1 MSIEH
6 LLNKR
11 FGIRKLN
18 EEQRIII
25 DSILNN
31 EDVLALMPTGSGKS
45 ITFQLPVLFTEGRAL
60 VITPLIALMED
71 QVMQLKMSKINA
83 VAIHGGLSRAELS
96 IITHRIDSYQ
106 FIYCSPEWLQSELA
120 EALFSRIK
128 FTHVV
133 LDEAHCISQ
142 WGFQFRPHYLLVNEV
157 IDRHNAQVIALTATA
172 TKKIIHDIEEI
183 IGRSLKVHDFL
194 KNKDNMYLYKY
205 EVHEDDKLKFL
216 QKVLRESGPSIIY
229 FSSKKVCD
237 AIYQALSENF
247 IVDRYHADMT
257 YSERTE
263 VQSRF
268 MEDEVQVIC
277 ATSAFGMGINKK
289 NIRTVIHYHIPASI
303 LQFIQEIGRA
313 GRDHHSCQS
322 ILLYNNH
329 DIAQASRLLELD
341 AIDTVDLHNYALQN
355 IYDAEKKEKL
365 DIFHRKFANNVI
377 ADKIKAHQ
385 YEQQQLLSKMLAYA
399 HSINCLHHELS
410 GMLKAS
416 SNNSDESYGR
426 NHCHKCKVTDLQRYE
441 SITKSI
447 QLEPVSLILERLF
460 L

>member
-45 ITFQLPVLFTEGRAL
+45 ITFQLPVVFTEGRAL

-172 TKKIIHDIEEI
+172 TKKIILDIEEI

-229 FSSKKVCD
+229 
-237 AIYQALSENF
+237 
-247 IVDRYHADMT
+247 
-257 YSERTE
+257 
-263 VQSRF
+263 
-268 MEDEVQVIC
+268 
-277 ATSAFGMGINKK
+277 
-289 NIRTVIHYHIPASI
+289 
-303 LQFIQEIGRA
+303 
-313 GRDHHSCQS
+313 
-322 ILLYNNH
+322 
-329 DIAQASRLLELD
+329 
-341 AIDTVDLHNYALQN
+341 
-355 IYDAEKKEKL
+355 
-365 DIFHRKFANNVI
+365 
-377 ADKIKAHQ
+377 
-385 YEQQQLLSKMLAYA
+385 
-399 HSINCLHHELS
+399 
-410 GMLKAS
+410 
-416 SNNSDESYGR
+416 
-426 NHCHKCKVTDLQRYE
+426 
-441 SITKSI
+441 
-447 QLEPVSLILERLF
+447 
-460 L
+460 